1 MTKASTLLLYWC
13 TLVALFLSL
22 SGFLTVKTTQ
32 GIVFQFLFLPI
43 TLYFLFSAFRNLKSR
58 TLDVN
63 LSGRTTSI
71 VVFVIIFAILLGL
84 AIRNILAQPRLKSEQ
99 IKSSQEVEESVKSEK
114 DTPLIFKR
122 EEDK

>member
-22 SGFLTVKTTQ
+22 SGFLTVKNTE
-32 GIVFQFLFLPI
+32 GIVFQLLFLPI
-43 TLYFLFSAFRNLKSR
+43 TLYFLFSVFRNLKSR

-99 IKSSQEVEESVKSEK
+99 VKSSQEVEESVKSEK

-122 EEDK
+122 EENK